1 MRIYNTLTR
10 KKEEFKPIEEKK
22 VSMYVCGPTVYNLIH
37 IGNAR
42 PMIVFDTFRRYMTHR
57 GYEVNYVSNFTD
69 VDDKIIK
76 SANEEHVSCDEISE
90 KYIAECKKDMEGL
103 NVLPATVHPRATKE
117 IDGMIELIGDLIE
130 KGYAYKAEDGTVY
143 FRTRQSKEYG
153 KLSHKNIDELEAGH
167 GRELKVAGNEGKE
180 DYLDF
185 VLWKPKKEGEPYWPS
200 PWCDGRPGWHTEC
213 CVMAKKY
220 LGATIDIHAGGED
233 LIFPHHENEIAQ
245 SEAANGVEFS
255 HYWMHNGFLNIDGE
269 KMSKSLN
276 NFFTVRDISKKYD
289 LQVLRFFMLSAH
301 YRSPLNFSAE
311 LMEAAKA
318 GLDRIKTAA
327 DNLDFLLKNASSGEV
342 DPAVPGKLKEF
353 TAKFDEAMDDDLNTA
368 DAVSVIFELV
378 KYINTTAD
386 ENSSAEL
393 LNALKEELKSL
404 TDVMGLI
411 VFGAGEELLDKDI
424 EALINERQEA
434 RKNKDFK
441 RADEIRDE
449 LLSKGIILEDT
460 RQGVKWKRAD

>member
-90 KYIAECKKDMEGL
+90 KYIVECKKDMEGL

-167 GRELKVAGNEGKE
+167 GRG
-180 DYLDF
+180 
-185 VLWKPKKEGEPYWPS
+185 
-200 PWCDGRPGWHTEC
+200 
-213 CVMAKKY
+213 
-220 LGATIDIHAGGED
+220 
-233 LIFPHHENEIAQ
+233 
-245 SEAANGVEFS
+245 
-255 HYWMHNGFLNIDGE
+255 
-269 KMSKSLN
+269 
-276 NFFTVRDISKKYD
+276 
-289 LQVLRFFMLSAH
+289 
-301 YRSPLNFSAE
+301 
-311 LMEAAKA
+311 
-318 GLDRIKTAA
+318 
-327 DNLDFLLKNASSGEV
+327 
-342 DPAVPGKLKEF
+342 
-353 TAKFDEAMDDDLNTA
+353 
-368 DAVSVIFELV
+368 
-378 KYINTTAD
+378 
-386 ENSSAEL
+386 
-393 LNALKEELKSL
+393 
-404 TDVMGLI
+404 
-411 VFGAGEELLDKDI
+411 
-424 EALINERQEA
+424 
-434 RKNKDFK
+434 
-441 RADEIRDE
+441 
-449 LLSKGIILEDT
+449 
-460 RQGVKWKRAD
+460 